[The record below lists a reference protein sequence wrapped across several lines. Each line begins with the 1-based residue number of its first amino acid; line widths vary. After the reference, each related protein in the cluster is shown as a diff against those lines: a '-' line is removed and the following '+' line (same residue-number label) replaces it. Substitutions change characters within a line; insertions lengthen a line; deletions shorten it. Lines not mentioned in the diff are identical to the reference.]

1 MKYNFLFLGDI
12 NLSSFLSL
20 IEFTPNNESK
30 INEQNSRTLL
40 RADINETLLNDLKDE
55 FNLISTLIPE
65 SDDDDGETEF
75 NFLDDDDVKKVKG
88 FLKEKILKLL
98 VTDKQSLENNYE
110 KITSDLHMLLNI
122 KELVELKELYNNQL
136 VKIKVS
142 M

>member
-1 MKYNFLFLGDI
+1 MEIK
-12 NLSSFLSL
+12 LSSFLSL
-20 IEFTPNNESK
+20 IEFTPNNENK
-30 INEQNSRTLL
+30 INEQNSKTLL
-40 RADINETLLNDLKDE
+40 RADINEALLNDLKDE

-65 SDDDDGETEF
+65 SDDDDCETEF
-75 NFLDDDDVKKVKG
+75 NFLDDDVKKIKG

-98 VTDKQSLENNYE
+98 ATDRQSLATNYE
-110 KITSDLHMLLNI
+110 NITSDLHMLLNI

>member
-1 MKYNFLFLGDI
+1 MEIK
-12 NLSSFLSL
+12 LSSFLSL
-20 IEFTPNNESK
+20 IEFTPNNENK
-30 INEQNSRTLL
+30 INEQNSKTLL
-40 RADINETLLNDLKDE
+40 RADINEALLNALKDE

-65 SDDDDGETEF
+65 SDDDDCETEF
-75 NFLDDDDVKKVKG
+75 NFLDDDVKKIKG

-98 VTDKQSLENNYE
+98 ATDRQSLATNYE

>member
-1 MKYNFLFLGDI
+1 M
-12 NLSSFLSL
+12 SSFLSL
-20 IEFTPNNESK
+20 IEFTPNNENK
-30 INEQNSRTLL
+30 INEQNSKTLL
-40 RADINETLLNDLKDE
+40 RADINEALLNDLKDE

-65 SDDDDGETEF
+65 SDDDDCETEF
-75 NFLDDDDVKKVKG
+75 NFLDDDVKKIKG

-98 VTDKQSLENNYE
+98 ATDRQSLATNYE
-110 KITSDLHMLLNI
+110 NITSDLHMLLNI

>member
-1 MKYNFLFLGDI
+1 MEIK
-12 NLSSFLSL
+12 LSSFLSL
-20 IEFTPNNESK
+20 IEFTPNNENK
-30 INEQNSRTLL
+30 INEQNSKTLL
-40 RADINETLLNDLKDE
+40 RADINKALLNDLKDE

-65 SDDDDGETEF
+65 SDDDDCETEF
-75 NFLDDDDVKKVKG
+75 NFLDDDVKKIKG

-98 VTDKQSLENNYE
+98 ATDRQSLATNYE

>member
-1 MKYNFLFLGDI
+1 
-12 NLSSFLSL
+12 LSSFLSL
-20 IEFTPNNESK
+20 IEFTPNNENK
-30 INEQNSRTLL
+30 INEQNSKTLL
-40 RADINETLLNDLKDE
+40 RADINEALLNDLKDE

-65 SDDDDGETEF
+65 SDDDDCETEF
-75 NFLDDDDVKKVKG
+75 NFLDDDVKKIKG

-98 VTDKQSLENNYE
+98 ATDRQSLATNYE
-110 KITSDLHMLLNI
+110 NITSDLHMLLNI